1 MDPIIVK
8 VPALH
13 KAFASA
19 IQAIV
24 DGVVRFASDAK
35 RRQTVDYRAH
45 EVAVTD
51 ACNAIEREAHGV
63 SLAALDIDEA
73 RLRIDGV
80 LHHRVGRHATAYKT
94 RVGEVQVERTL
105 YRPSGRRDEHAV
117 NTVTLRSGAI
127 ADEWLP
133 DTASAMAHRLARG
146 PSREAAS
153 ASAVER
159 TLPYSRSS
167 FEHVGH
173 VVGLAMRERRV
184 DIEDA
189 LIAEM
194 EIPKEAVSISVAL
207 DRTTVPMEEPRP
219 KPAGRPKKGEPKR
232 PIEVVYRMGWC
243 GTITLH
249 DKKGDALDTL
259 RYGRMPGDDGE
270 DLAEALASDALA
282 LVRRH
287 PKLKVVTLGDGA
299 GDVQAL
305 LAKHVDD
312 ESFER
317 VIYRLIDFWHV
328 IEKLSDAAA
337 VMKIGDATRCEL
349 IADWRRRLCMHRNAP
364 TTILAELRA
373 CGLEHVRVGD
383 GRPVHDAITYFENQ
397 GHLMDYVTAREQG
410 LPIGS
415 GNVEATCKSLFGLR
429 FKRPGARWRN
439 VTGEDVVTMRAHQLS
454 NRWQRASE
462 IALAKPRVEVARV
475 A

>member
-1 MDPIIVK
+1 MQEIIVK
-8 VPALH
+8 VPGSH

-19 IQAIV
+19 IQAVV
-24 DGVVRFASDAK
+24 DGVVQFAKDAS
-35 RRQTVDYRAH
+35 RRQSVDYRAH
-45 EVAVTD
+45 EVAITE

-63 SLAALDIDEA
+63 SLAALDVDEA
-73 RLRIDGV
+73 RLRINGV
-80 LHHRVGRHATAYKT
+80 AHHRVGRHATTYKT
-94 RVGEVQVERTL
+94 RVGEIEVERTL
-105 YRPSGRRDEHAV
+105 YRPSGERDERAV
-117 NTVTLRSGAI
+117 NTVSLRAGAI

-173 VVGLAMRERRV
+173 VVGEAMRDHRV

-189 LIAEM
+189 LIDELQ
-194 EIPKEAVSISVAL
+194 IPKDAVSVSVAL

-219 KPAGRPKKGEPKR
+219 KPPGRPKIDDPKR

-249 DKKGDALDTL
+249 DENGDALETL
-259 RYGRMPGDDGE
+259 RYGRMPGDNGD

-282 LVRRH
+282 LVRRR
-287 PKLKVVTLGDGA
+287 KSLNLVTLGDGA
-299 GDVQAL
+299 SDVQAL
-305 LAKHVDD
+305 LAKHVDE
-312 ESFER
+312 ESFQR
-317 VIYRLIDFWHV
+317 VIHRLIDFWHV

-337 VMKIGDATRCEL
+337 VMRVGDARLEL
-349 IADWRRRLCMHRNAP
+349 VAEWRRRLCTRKTAAAS
-364 TTILAELRA
+364 ILDDLRA
-373 CGLEHVRVGD
+373 SGKEHVFVGD
-383 GRPVHDAITYFENQ
+383 SRPVHDAITYFENQ
-397 GHLMDYVTAREQG
+397 ADLMDYVTARELG

-429 FKRPGARWRN
+429 FKRPGARWRDA
-439 VTGEDVVTMRAHQLS
+439 TGEDVVTMRAHQLS

-462 IALAKPRVEVARV
+462 IALAKPRVEIAR
-475 A
+475 AAA

>member
-1 MDPIIVK
+1 VQEIIVK
-8 VPALH
+8 VPAAY
-13 KAFASA
+13 KPFASA
-19 IQAIV
+19 MQTIV
-24 DGVVRFASDAK
+24 DRVVRFAGDAK
-35 RRQTVDYRAH
+35 RRQSVDYRAH
-45 EVAVTD
+45 EVVLTE

-63 SLAALDIDEA
+63 SLAALDIDEP
-73 RLRIDGV
+73 RLRINGV
-80 LHHRVGRHATAYKT
+80 LHHRVGRHQTAYKT

-105 YRPSGRRDEHAV
+105 YRQSGGRDEHAV
-117 NTVTLRSGAI
+117 NTVTLRTGAI

-153 ASAVER
+153 ASSVEH

-173 VVGLAMRERRV
+173 AVGVAMRERRV

-219 KPAGRPKKGEPKR
+219 KPVGRPKKSDPKR

-249 DKKGDALDTL
+249 DKEGNALDTL

-282 LVRRH
+282 LVRRR
-287 PKLKVVTLGDGA
+287 PKLNVVTLGDGA
-299 GDVQAL
+299 ADVQAL

-312 ESFER
+312 DSFQR
-317 VIYRLIDFWHV
+317 PIHRMIDFWHV
-328 IEKLSDAAA
+328 LEKLSDGATVIEPSDA
-337 VMKIGDATRCEL
+337 VRGEM
-349 IADWRRRLCMHRNAP
+349 IADWRRRLCMRRNASA
-364 TTILAELRA
+364 TILAELRA
-373 CGLEHVRVGD
+373 SGKEHVRVGD

-397 GHLMDYVTAREQG
+397 AHLMDFATARERG

-429 FKRPGARWRN
+429 FKRPGARWHD

-462 IALAKPRVEVARV
+462 IALATPRVEVAR
-475 A
+475 AA